1 MKDRNKIALMM
12 FFVLLLFSA
21 QAQIPLTVH
30 LQDFTLIKNSQ
41 IYDITEF
48 DKEIYIATS
57 KGLFKYDGQEL
68 YAFSV
73 ENGLK
78 DDEVFNFQVYN
89 NKLWFN
95 SIMGRLF
102 YLPVREKNIT
112 EYTDLQDYIK
122 TFFWYE
128 GKLFYTNNVS
138 ELCIW
143 SMQERKKTVVSKTYN
158 VLDYKVK
165 NEKLYLLHAG
175 FEFSVLSL
183 INYTLQKFPS
193 HNPDNSYTIPVRNRS
208 TDKPDK
214 IYSFFRQKLAEINP
228 NTQEIQELPVQE
240 KGIIYAMYPT
250 KELILIGT
258 QQGLYQYQNRKTEC
272 ILPDIFVTNIIKDSE
287 GTFWITT
294 FNGEIYLIPDLEL
307 KTKFYKDKN
316 IALNLRKLYVF
327 KNNVLCGTNT
337 GEALL
342 NHEVFTPV
350 KKNYEVG
357 KLNRI
362 LNITAD
368 NSKVYVVRDDGF
380 FICDI
385 PAQTA
390 EYINTKYTLKR
401 LLVTDEPYYL
411 VGAYY
416 SVSFMDKKTHKN
428 IRQFNCSRIADL
440 VLFDN
445 KPLLCTYHNVYFV
458 HSDTLTEVLKNE
470 YQKSRIRFAYYDTHY
485 KHLYIIH
492 QKGIHV
498 YNHQLQ
504 RIKTIHL
511 AQNYSINKIQTY
523 NEKTYIA
530 TQSGVLVVTPNTDK
544 PVPVQNL
551 YPLNVYD
558 IFIHQD
564 TLHLVSDAGY
574 GYIPVQKL
582 NIQLP
587 DFQVEYRVKE
597 KYLLNMQEAVY
608 MRYPENVLEIKAIP
622 KTIKFRSAV
631 HFTHKVIGEKTEADT
646 RYNLL
651 TIPLIQSG
659 MYYIQIKTNIE
670 GNVIHEDTIRTE
682 FTLPLWKDKNFK
694 IFMLIIVLI
703 LAALIYMEYLIRKE
717 KRKSFQEKQQ
727 NENLKFQLQAVQSR
741 LNPHFIFNGLQSLQ
755 YLVVSNQNHL
765 AKTYLN
771 DFAVLTRKFLN
782 YSQQEFCTIEEEMS
796 ILKHYLSLENIA
808 HENKIQYKII
818 TQIEDEMILQQPIIP
833 SLILQPLVENIFKHA
848 FTENYPDPKIEI
860 RFTEDTLKNRL
871 IIETEDNGTGIN
883 DEVLPNSKGLLLI
896 KDRLKIIN
904 QTYNAQ
910 HTIIIK
916 NAEKYPTGTL
926 CRLILQFNAL

>member
-1 MKDRNKIALMM
+1 M
-12 FFVLLLFSA
+12 FFVLILFSA

-48 DKEIYIATS
+48 DKEIYISTS

-73 ENGLK
+73 EEGLK
-78 DDEVFNFQVYN
+78 DDEVFNFQVYD

-102 YLPVREKNIT
+102 YLPIREKNIA
-112 EYTDLQDYIK
+112 EYTVLQDYIK

-138 ELCIW
+138 EFGIW
-143 SMQERKKTVVSKTYN
+143 SAQDKKKTLVSKIYN

-175 FEFSVLSL
+175 FEYSVLNL
-183 INYTLQKFPS
+183 ADYTLEKTPS
-193 HNPDNSYTIPVRNRS
+193 DNPNNSYTIPVRNRS
-208 TDKPDK
+208 TEEPDG
-214 IYSFFRQKLAEINP
+214 IYYFFRQKLAKISAY
-228 NTQEIQELPVQE
+228 THKIQELPIEE
-240 KGIIYAMYPT
+240 KGIIYAIYPT

-258 QQGLYQYQNRKTEC
+258 QQGLYQYQNNKTDC

-307 KTKFYKDKN
+307 KTKPYKDKN

-327 KNNVLCGTNT
+327 KNNVMCGTNT
-337 GEALL
+337 GEVVL
-342 NHEVFTPV
+342 NHEIFTPV

-362 LNITAD
+362 LAITAD
-368 NSKVYVVRDDGF
+368 KNKVYVVRDDGF

-385 PAQTA
+385 SAKTAQ
-390 EYINTKYTLKR
+390 YINTKYTLKR
-401 LLVTDEPYYL
+401 LLVTEEPYYL
-411 VGAYY
+411 IGAYH
-416 SVSFMDKKTHKN
+416 SLSFMDKKTHKN
-428 IRQFNCSRIADL
+428 IKQLNCSRIADL
-440 VLFDN
+440 LFFDG

-458 HSDTLTEVLKNE
+458 NSDTLTEVLKNE

-485 KHLYIIH
+485 RHLYIVH
-492 QKGIHV
+492 QKGVHV

-558 IFIHQD
+558 IFIDKD
-564 TLHLVSDAGY
+564 TLHLISDAGY
-574 GYIPVQKL
+574 AYIPIQKL
-582 NIQLP
+582 NTQLP
-587 DFQVEYRVKE
+587 DFHVEYKVKE
-597 KYLLNMQEAVY
+597 KYLLNIQEPVY
-608 MRYPENVLEIKAIP
+608 MRYPENILEIKAIP

-631 HFTHKVIGEKTEADT
+631 HFTHKIIGEQNEGNT

-651 TIPLIQSG
+651 TIPLIHSG

-670 GNVIHEDTIRTE
+670 GNTIHQDTIRTE

-694 IFMLIIVLI
+694 IFMLIIIII
-703 LAALIYMEYLIRKE
+703 LGALIYMEYLIRKE

-765 AKTYLN
+765 AKAYLS
-771 DFAVLTRKFLN
+771 DFAALTRKFLN
-782 YSQQEFCTIEEEMS
+782 YSQQEFCSIEEEIS

-808 HENKIQYKII
+808 HENKVKYDII
-818 TQIEDEMILQQPIIP
+818 TQVEDEMILQQPIIP
-833 SLILQPLVENIFKHA
+833 SLILQPLAENIFKHA
-848 FTENYPDPKIEI
+848 FTENYPHPKIEV
-860 RFTEDTLKNRL
+860 RFIENTLKNRL
-871 IIETEDNGTGIN
+871 VIEIEDNGTGIN

-896 KDRLKIIN
+896 KERLNIIN
-904 QTYNAQ
+904 QTYKTQ
-910 HTIIIK
+910 HTITIK
-916 NAEKYPTGTL
+916 KAEKYPTGTL